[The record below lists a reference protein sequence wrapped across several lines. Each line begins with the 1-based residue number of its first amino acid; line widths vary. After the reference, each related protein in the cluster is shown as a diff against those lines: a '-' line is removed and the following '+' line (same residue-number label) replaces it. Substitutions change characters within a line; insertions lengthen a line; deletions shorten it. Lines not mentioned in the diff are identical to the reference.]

1 MSICNKINLP
11 CIYSN
16 VTNTTFEGYMN
27 EDLRKWF
34 KEKWVDISRTNDDGS
49 HPSCGASSGSKARGK
64 GSRAYPKC
72 VKKSKAN
79 TMSDKEKKSATRR
92 KRNVYKGDG
101 DPPKK
106 AKNVNTDSKKEAFI
120 REMVRHYIRQELLHE
135 ANIPTN
141 PSLWKKAIA
150 KAKAKFDVYPSAYAN
165 GWAAKWYK
173 SQGGGWKKGK
183 KKK

>member
-1 MSICNKINLP
+1 
-11 CIYSN
+11 
-16 VTNTTFEGYMN
+16 MN

-34 KEKWVDISRTNDDGS
+34 KEKWVDVSRKNADGS
-49 HPSCGASSGSKARGK
+49 HPACGASSGSKGRGD
-64 GSRAYPKC
+64 GARAYPKC

-79 TMSDKEKKSATRR
+79 SMTDKEKKAATRR
-92 KRNVYKGDG
+92 KRDAYKGDG

-106 AKNVNTDSKKEAFI
+106 AINVKTDSKKEAYVRRIIRNVI
-120 REMVRHYIRQELLHE
+120 REELLTE
-135 ANIPTN
+135 KNVPTN